1 VQLNGVPERAKIWY
15 EAQDPVFRGYIEIIS
30 ERIYEERLSAS
41 NVSPKDDVT
50 KLNRAGMGKKEKILV
65 PAPAA
70 S

>member
-1 VQLNGVPERAKIWY
+1 VRLK
-15 EAQDPVFRGYIEIIS
+15 VFRGYIEIIS

-50 KLNRAGMGKKEKILV
+50 KLNRAGMGTKEKILV
-65 PAPAA
+65 PAPAV